1 MRFQKLCLDSYGR
14 FHHRV
19 IDLEPGL
26 QIVLGPNEQGKTT
39 IRNFIGDMLY
49 GQKLN
54 TVQRMYEESH
64 ELRRPWQGGER
75 YEGRL
80 TYRLDSGVEIEIHRN
95 FDRNHES
102 IRVMD
107 LTQGRDITGE
117 FGMLRNRELDF
128 AEKHLGVSK
137 TVFLNAATIGHMTL
151 DGLGDEDALTQIRER
166 ILALADSSDESGSAE
181 VALKRLDER
190 IARIGRPAAHSKRP
204 LPQVRQRVTALEQ
217 ELRTATTRRHEIA
230 ELEARLLSVRSDRDH
245 VSQQRA
251 VLEAELQ
258 TLDRYDRAKRL
269 EEARR
274 VKARIDQ
281 TTQQCFALSA
291 LREFPLEQATEVQR
305 AANAVATAQAQVDRT
320 RGEHQDLQRQ
330 LQEELDRL
338 GPSAAHDFQEISE
351 EMEADLTHLEA
362 GISRLQE
369 RLDETARACTK
380 AEQRLA
386 EAQRDLE
393 RLPDF
398 SRIDADP
405 VEWLSQLAASFRITQ
420 QVRSAEREKTD
431 RMADAIQQLQSAVTE
446 PARVF
451 QKFTDFPIA
460 ARDHS
465 VQARVYEEQH
475 TRLSDQLQDLQQD
488 LLEGNERA
496 PGVRLLA
503 AIMAVL
509 LTVFF
514 AGAIYTGNMLVLIPA
529 LLSTLALLYFLVV
542 WVYARVGVK
551 NGERDLFLVQDQ
563 LQDLEDDWAEQR
575 QSMEAAV
582 KEAGYTS
589 LRELE
594 ALYDRYQQDSA
605 ELETLEKEF
614 SRQRVAAQEEE
625 EQLQRLFA
633 RVREKFAA
641 LGEAVESEDD
651 VQPAAG
657 RIIARYQ
664 EYRDARRRVAETRD
678 QPAQLA
684 AQRESIE
691 RELESARKQ
700 EVECALEVR
709 RIMREAG
716 FREESR
722 HTSALSALRA
732 YRVRTAQLRQ
742 KRGRIDVLRERAEF
756 ISRRMMEE
764 EADLSRQTV
773 LLAKRLAAGGASS
786 VEQWHEQAARARTYR
801 QAWEERTR
809 LEERLDTLLRGE
821 KFEALRK
828 LVEDAGPIL
837 GQPARSGEEIKADLA
852 RTVAQCEELSAME
865 RDVEIAIAQRIA
877 GLRSPGE
884 IEEDL
889 EQARERQ
896 HVLEL
901 ELEAAAYA
909 AALIEEIARDRHR
922 RIAPALAAQ
931 AGAHLDEITAGA
943 YSELLINRDLRITI
957 RIPQISQLSADPER
971 RLSKGPVDQIYL
983 ALRLALVQ
991 GLSKGAESIPMLLD
1005 DPFANYDDARLA
1017 RALALLQR
1025 ISASNQVLLFTC
1037 REDVARAAEGLAIP
1051 VTPLRELAAPQDS
1064 RVPARGEA
1072 QRAVP
1077 PS

>member
-1 MRFQKLCLDSYGR
+1 MRFQKLCLDGYGR
-14 FHHRV
+14 FHHHA
-19 IDLEPGL
+19 IDLGPGL
-26 QIVLGPNEQGKTT
+26 QIILGPNEQGKTT
-39 IRNFIGDMLY
+39 IRNFVGDMLY

-54 TVQRMYEESH
+54 AVQRMYEENH

-80 TYRLDSGVEIEIHRN
+80 TYRLDNGTEIEIHRN

-107 LTQGRDITGE
+107 LTQGRDITSE
-117 FGMLRNRELDF
+117 FGRLRNRELDF
-128 AEKHLGVSK
+128 AEQHLGMSK
-137 TVFLNAATIGHMTL
+137 AVFLNAATIGHMTL

-181 VALKRLDER
+181 AALKRLDER
-190 IARIGRPAAHSKRP
+190 IARIGRPGAHSKRP

-217 ELRTATTRRHEIA
+217 ELRTAMTRRGELA
-230 ELEARLLSVRSDRDH
+230 ELEGRLLAIRGDREH
-245 VSQQRA
+245 VAQERA
-251 VLEAELQ
+251 ALEAELQ

-330 LQEELDRL
+330 LQEELDKL

-362 GISRLQE
+362 SINRLQE
-369 RLDETARACTK
+369 RLDETERERTK

-393 RLPDF
+393 SLPDF

-405 VEWLSQLAASFRITQ
+405 VEWLSQLAASFRIAR
-420 QVRSAEREKTD
+420 QVCTAEREKTD
-431 RMADAIQQLQSAVTE
+431 RMANAIQQLQSAVAE
-446 PARVF
+446 PTRVF
-451 QKFTDFPIA
+451 HNFTDFPAA

-465 VQARVYEEQH
+465 VKTQVFDEQH
-475 TRLSDQLQDLQQD
+475 ARLSEQLQEVRQD
-488 LLEGNERA
+488 LAEGHERA
-496 PGVRLLA
+496 PGVRLLS

-509 LTVFF
+509 LTLFF
-514 AGAIYTGNMLVLIPA
+514 AGAYYTGNMLVLIPA
-529 LLSTLALLYFLVV
+529 LLATLALLYFLVV
-542 WVYARVGVK
+542 WLYARAGAR
-551 NGERDLFLVQDQ
+551 NGERDLFLIQDQ
-563 LQDLEDDWAEQR
+563 LHNLEDDWAEQR
-575 QSMEAAV
+575 ESMDAAV
-582 KEAGYTS
+582 KEAGYAS

-594 ALYDRYQQDSA
+594 ALYDGYQQDSA
-605 ELETLEKEF
+605 ELNALERDF
-614 SRQRVAAQEEE
+614 SRQRTAAEEEE

-641 LGEAVESEDD
+641 LGETVECEDD

-678 QPAQLA
+678 RPAQLA
-684 AQRESIE
+684 AQRETIE
-691 RELESARKQ
+691 RELETARKE

-756 ISRRMMEE
+756 ITRRMMEE
-764 EADLSRQTV
+764 EADLSRQMV
-773 LLAKRLAAGGASS
+773 LLAKRLAAGGAAS
-786 VEQWHEQAARARTYR
+786 VEQWNEQAARARTYR

-809 LEERLDTLLRGE
+809 LEERLDALLRGE

-828 LVEDAGPIL
+828 RVEDAGPIL
-837 GQPARSGEEIKADLA
+837 GQPARSAEEINTDLA
-852 RTVAQCEELSAME
+852 RTVAQYEELSAME
-865 RDVEIAIAQRIA
+865 RDLEIAIAQRIA
-877 GLRSPGE
+877 GLRSLSE

-896 HVLEL
+896 YSLEL

-909 AALIEEIARDRHR
+909 AALIEEIAHDRHR

-971 RLSKGPVDQIYL
+971 RLSKGTVDQIYL

-991 GLSKGAESIPMLLD
+991 SLSKSGESIPMLLD

-1017 RALALLQR
+1017 RALALLRR
-1025 ISASNQVLLFTC
+1025 IGEANQVILFTC
-1037 REDVARAAEGLAIP
+1037 REDVARAAQGLGIP
-1051 VTPLRELAAPQDS
+1051 VTPLRELPAPQDS
-1064 RVPARGEA
+1064 RASARGEA
-1072 QRAVP
+1072 RRAAP